1 MPEVEKIKF
10 NTSAEIFSE
19 GSSGSAEATS
29 VNGSIDANS
38 SIGADYYTE
47 LAKDWAVKMDGKVQN
62 SDFSSKYYAQKI
74 KELAEQCQIG
84 MAWIE
89 FKQNDWKNDN
99 TRFKL
104 EIKNLLAV
112 TGVFKGTWQNKHLI
126 NADMTITDSKTVIY
140 STEAFNGY
148 VLGSK
153 VIVETESDV
162 MNTLEILDA
171 MLDVSIMDITE

>member
-1 MPEVEKIKF
+1 
-10 NTSAEIFSE
+10 
-19 GSSGSAEATS
+19 
-29 VNGSIDANS
+29 
-38 SIGADYYTE
+38 
-47 LAKDWAVKMDGKVQN
+47 
-62 SDFSSKYYAQKI
+62 
-74 KELAEQCQIG
+74 

-89 FKQNDWKNDN
+89 FKQNDWKIDN
-99 TRFKL
+99 TRYKL

-140 STEAFNGY
+140 STESFNGY

-171 MLDVSIMDITE
+171 MLDVSIMNITE